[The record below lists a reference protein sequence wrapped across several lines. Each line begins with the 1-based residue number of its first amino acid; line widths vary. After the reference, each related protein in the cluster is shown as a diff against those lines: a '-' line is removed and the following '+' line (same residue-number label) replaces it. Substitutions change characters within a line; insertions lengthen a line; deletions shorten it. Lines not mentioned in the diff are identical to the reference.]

1 MANHSINFAEEA
13 SKLTAV
19 FSASYQKFEA
29 EIKRLTTENNQAV
42 KRLTIE
48 NKELR
53 EKIAKMQ
60 SVASESPN
68 PCEDAPEDFNPIPDP
83 IRGKRRHRGP
93 NRPAEAEQ
101 RCQALTNSIVI
112 NEDGEMRPSQCKR
125 PTEFGNNSFCWAHI
139 VNQVCGTVQQPDLEA
154 LNSIHDRL
162 LKRFNKKHGIVNA
175 QKSRRTKPA
184 ERHSLKAVG
193 KNNGEA
199 EAKRPQWSES
209 AGMHSTNSFTVD
221 VSSEDSESDSDSED
235 LSAER
240 PSHELASERQ
250 RRTAPLGLRLSET
263 LPMT

>member
-42 KRLTIE
+42 KRLTME

-68 PCEDAPEDFNPIPDP
+68 PSEDAPEDFNPIPDP
-83 IRGKRRHRGP
+83 IRGKRRRRGP
-93 NRPAEAEQ
+93 NRPAEAAA
-101 RCQALTNSIVI
+101 RCQALTNSIMI

-125 PTEFGNNSFCWAHI
+125 PTESNSSFCWGHI

-154 LNSIHDRL
+154 FNSIHDRL
-162 LKRFNKKHGIVNA
+162 LKRFNKKNGIVDA

-184 ERHSLKAVG
+184 QRYSLKAID
-193 KNNGEA
+193 KNNGGS

-209 AGMHSTNSFTVD
+209 ARMHSTNSFTVD

-250 RRTAPLGLRLSET
+250 RRTAPLGLHLSET

>member
-42 KRLTIE
+42 KRLTME

-53 EKIAKMQ
+53 QKIAKMQ

-83 IRGKRRHRGP
+83 IRGKRRRRGP
-93 NRPAEAEQ
+93 NRPAEAEA

-125 PTEFGNNSFCWAHI
+125 PTEGNSSFCWGHI
-139 VNQVCGTVQQPDLEA
+139 VNQVCGTVQQPDLA
-154 LNSIHDRL
+154 AFNSIHDRL
-162 LKRFNKKHGIVNA
+162 LKRFNKKNGIVDA

-184 ERHSLKAVG
+184 ERCSLKAID
-193 KNNGEA
+193 KNNCKA

-221 VSSEDSESDSDSED
+221 VSK
-235 LSAER
+235 
-240 PSHELASERQ
+240 
-250 RRTAPLGLRLSET
+250 TLRVT
-263 LPMT
+263 VNPKT